1 MPLTVEFTVPGNPIG
16 KGRPRFTRIGHAYT
30 PKETVQYEEHIR
42 RCYKE
47 QCGDTMLDGAI
58 RMMLMVYVP
67 VPKSAPKKKREQ
79 MLLGEIRPL
88 TKPDNSNILKGVE
101 DALNGVA
108 YIDDKQIC
116 DHDGIHKFYSENP
129 RIEVTLREV

>member
-1 MPLTVEFTVPGNPIG
+1 
-16 KGRPRFTRIGHAYT
+16 
-30 PKETVQYEEHIR
+30 
-42 RCYKE
+42 
-47 QCGDTMLDGAI
+47 MLDGAI